1 MSICLEK
8 SRKEESF
15 FNVMI
20 ICRFL
25 DPCLEFQMPWTPHPG
40 DPAAFHNFIR
50 IHILIDKQK
59 AATGIFVFK
68 MIRCNENICGEWKL

>member
-1 MSICLEK
+1 
-8 SRKEESF
+8 
-15 FNVMI
+15 
-20 ICRFL
+20 
-25 DPCLEFQMPWTPHPG
+25 MPWTPHPG

-50 IHILIDKQK
+50 IHTLIDKQK

>member
-1 MSICLEK
+1 MT
-8 SRKEESF
+8 
-15 FNVMI
+15 
-20 ICRFL
+20 
-25 DPCLEFQMPWTPHPG
+25 WTPHPG

-59 AATGIFVFK
+59 AANGIFVFK

>member
-1 MSICLEK
+1 
-8 SRKEESF
+8 
-15 FNVMI
+15 MI

-25 DPCLEFQMPWTPHPG
+25 GLCLKHLFQMTWTPHPG

-68 MIRCNENICGEWKL
+68 MIRCNENMCDEWKL